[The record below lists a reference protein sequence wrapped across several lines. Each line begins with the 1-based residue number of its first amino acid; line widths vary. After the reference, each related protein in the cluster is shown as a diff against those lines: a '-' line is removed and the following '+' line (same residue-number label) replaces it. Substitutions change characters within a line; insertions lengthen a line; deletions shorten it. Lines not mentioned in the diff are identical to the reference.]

1 MKEIEEQRKKKRRK
15 SKKSP
20 LVKLLIFVGIIIGV
34 FLIASTSYFNVQAF
48 KVTGNSYY
56 SAEEILV
63 MGDCK
68 TGGNIFW
75 GAKLKDIETR
85 LEKDPYMGDVKV
97 KRVLP
102 DTIQI
107 DVVERTQ
114 VAAVV
119 YGQHYVVIDKEGRVL
134 RNTEVDPHL
143 TQIHGLTISKIEV
156 GQFIE
161 VEQKV
166 KLRQTLEMI
175 STMVNTDM
183 YFTNIEMTKSG
194 VDAYVLDTLV
204 CQGTPQNIMEAMEK
218 GNLQKVIAGLFEMEI
233 ERGTVTISGGEY
245 ISFNPA
251 LN

>member
-1 MKEIEEQRKKKRRK
+1 
-15 SKKSP
+15 
-20 LVKLLIFVGIIIGV
+20 
-34 FLIASTSYFNVQAF
+34 
-48 KVTGNSYY
+48 
-56 SAEEILV
+56 
-63 MGDCK
+63 
-68 TGGNIFW
+68 
-75 GAKLKDIETR
+75 
-85 LEKDPYMGDVKV
+85 MGDVKV

-107 DVVERTQ
+107 DVEERVQ
-114 VAAVV
+114 IASVV

-134 RNTEVDPHL
+134 RNTEVDPVL

-156 GQFIE
+156 GQLIE

-166 KLRQTLEMI
+166 KLRQTLEML
-175 STMVNTDM
+175 TVMADTDM

-204 CQGTPQNIMEAMEK
+204 CQGTPQNIMEAMK
-218 GNLQKVIAGLFEMEI
+218 MGNLQKVVAGLFEMEI
-233 ERGTVTISGGEY
+233 ERGTITISGGEY

>member
-1 MKEIEEQRKKKRRK
+1 MKQKEKQRKKKRRK
-15 SKKSP
+15 TRKSP
-20 LVKLLIFVGIIIGV
+20 LGKLLAFIGITIGV
-34 FLIASTSYFNVQAF
+34 FLIVSTSYFNVQAF

-63 MGDCK
+63 MGNCK

-75 GAKLKDIETR
+75 GGNLKDIETR

-107 DVVERTQ
+107 DVEERVQ
-114 VAAVV
+114 IASVV

-134 RNTEVDPHL
+134 RNTEVDPVL

-156 GQFIE
+156 GQLIE

-166 KLRQTLEMI
+166 KLRQTLEML
-175 STMVNTDM
+175 TVMADTDM

-204 CQGTPQNIMEAMEK
+204 CQGTPQNIMEAMK
-218 GNLQKVIAGLFEMEI
+218 MGNLQKVVAGLFEMEI
-233 ERGTVTISGGEY
+233 ERGTITISGGEY